1 MKEYQFAYGHGS
13 VTVPL
18 DEGSVLAV
26 LHGNDAPAMQDI
38 RAGLLESLAHRSEA
52 SLYAR
57 RFRQERA
64 LRSW

>member
-38 RAGLLESLAHRSEA
+38 RAGLLESLAHPIG

-57 RFRQERA
+57 KSRRERR

>member
-18 DEGSVLAV
+18 EERSVLAV

-38 RAGLLESLAHRSEA
+38 RAGLLES
-52 SLYAR
+52 YAR
-57 RFRQERA
+57 KSRRERR

>member
-18 DEGSVLAV
+18 EERSVLAV

-38 RAGLLESLAHRSEA
+38 RAGLLESLAHPIGSKP
-52 SLYAR
+52 LC
-57 RFRQERA
+57 
-64 LRSW
+64 

>member
-38 RAGLLESLAHRSEA
+38 RAGLLESLAHPIGSKP
-52 SLYAR
+52 L
-57 RFRQERA
+57 
-64 LRSW
+64 